1 METATQEDRPVPM
14 LTRPQQARVWESLIA
29 AEVRAK
35 YFAELAHSYHVQ
47 QRILNWAMLLFSS
60 GALIS
65 IIAKL
70 PEKYDWVA
78 PILALITSGL
88 SFYSLVAQNEKKA
101 TDAIE
106 LNSRWSRMANEYE
119 NLWENM
125 YDSEAREQLAE
136 LDEKQIELGRL
147 STGFPVNNKRLL
159 KWQDH
164 VERRREALTHV

>member
-1 METATQEDRPVPM
+1 M

-35 YFAELAHSYHVQ
+35 YFAELAHRYHVQ
-47 QRILNWAMLLFSS
+47 QRAINWLMLVFSS

-70 PEKYDWVA
+70 KYDWVA
-78 PILALITSGL
+78 PLLALITSGL
-88 SFYSLVAQNEKKA
+88 SFYSLVTQNEKKA
-101 TDAIE
+101 TDAID
-106 LNSRWSRMANEYE
+106 LHFRWARLESEYE
-119 NLWENM
+119 SLWENM
-125 YDSEAREQLAE
+125 YDLDAREQLAR
-136 LDEKQIELGRL
+136 LDEKENDLGRL

-164 VERRREALTHV
+164 VEQRRAALVHAA